1 MDLFDRINKL
11 KEEGLD
17 QIKQAKNQKML
28 DKIRVELMGRKG
40 ELTQILHSMK
50 DIAPE
55 NRPKVGQEVNQVRDI
70 LQKQL
75 DEAKDHFLQAVIAQK
90 LEEEKNNHFEVKE
103 DDSVEVDGKVLDS
116 KKILVLSAGGGTS
129 GLLAN
134 ALAKGAK
141 EEGIPLVTAAGSYGA
156 HLDIMDDYD
165 LVILAP
171 QVASYYEDLKKD
183 ADRMGVKCIACE
195 GKQYIDLT
203 RNPKGAL
210 EFVFKI
216 MGE

>member
-1 MDLFDRINKL
+1 MKWNTFTVQELIELGYIEPPMDGNH
-11 KEEGLD
+11 GS
-17 QIKQAKNQKML
+17 
-28 DKIRVELMGRKG
+28 
-40 ELTQILHSMK
+40 LH
-50 DIAPE
+50 
-55 NRPKVGQEVNQVRDI
+55 PK
-70 LQKQL
+70 
-75 DEAKDHFLQAVIAQK
+75 
-90 LEEEKNNHFEVKE
+90 
-103 DDSVEVDGKVLDS
+103 
-116 KKILVLSAGGGTS
+116 TS
-129 GLLAN
+129 DYV
-134 ALAKGAK
+134 

-156 HLDIMDDYD
+156 HLDIMGDYD

-210 EFVFKI
+210 EFVVKS

>member
-75 DEAKDHFLQAVIAQK
+75 DFLQAVIAQK
-90 LEEEKNNHFEVKE
+90 LEEEKIDVTLPGREGHLGSKHPINIILDDLESYFIGMGYKVVQGPEIETDHYCFEMMNLPK
-103 DDSVEVDGKVLDS
+103 DHPARDMQATFYIDS
-116 KKILVLSAGGGTS
+116 
-129 GLLAN
+129 
-134 ALAKGAK
+134 
-141 EEGIPLVTAAGSYGA
+141 
-156 HLDIMDDYD
+156 
-165 LVILAP
+165 
-171 QVASYYEDLKKD
+171 EDLL
-183 ADRMGVKCIACE
+183 RT
-195 GKQYIDLT
+195 QT
-203 RNPKGAL
+203 S
-210 EFVFKI
+210 
-216 MGE
+216 

>member
-1 MDLFDRINKL
+1 MRSFVPLGRSFFVGKENEMDLFDRINKL

-90 LEEEKNNHFEVKE
+90 LEEEK
-103 DDSVEVDGKVLDS
+103 D
-116 KKILVLSAGGGTS
+116 
-129 GLLAN
+129 
-134 ALAKGAK
+134 
-141 EEGIPLVTAAGSYGA
+141 
-156 HLDIMDDYD
+156 
-165 LVILAP
+165 
-171 QVASYYEDLKKD
+171 
-183 ADRMGVKCIACE
+183 
-195 GKQYIDLT
+195 
-203 RNPKGAL
+203 
-210 EFVFKI
+210 
-216 MGE
+216 